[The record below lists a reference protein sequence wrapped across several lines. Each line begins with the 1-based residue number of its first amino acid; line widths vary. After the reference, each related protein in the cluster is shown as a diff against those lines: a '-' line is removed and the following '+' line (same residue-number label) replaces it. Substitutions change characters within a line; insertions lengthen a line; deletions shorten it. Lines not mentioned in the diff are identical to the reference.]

1 MKRVLGKFRDFIE
14 RFYPSNPYVISFSFP
29 RYFVL
34 ILIISAVA
42 GIFYLRSQNKNELEI
57 LKAKHKEIQ
66 LIVAEYL
73 DETTSNSLSPDK
85 VATLNKRLD
94 EYKKNLR
101 MIETE
106 IEHLQRFW
114 FLE

>member
-1 MKRVLGKFRDFIE
+1 MKRMRGGFRDFIE
-14 RFYPSNPYVISFSFP
+14 RFYPSNPFAISFSFP

-34 ILIISAVA
+34 ILIMSAVA
-42 GIFYLRSQNKNELEI
+42 GVFYLRSHNKNELEI

-73 DETTSNSLSPDK
+73 DETTSTNLSSDK
-85 VATLNKRLD
+85 VATLNKKLED
-94 EYKKNLR
+94 YKRNLR
-101 MIETE
+101 MIETK